1 MHAGNNSAWN
11 WIWPYMGATP
21 VTQGLDLEMFDRSDY
36 PYSETFVREAVQNSL
51 DARLNRSKPVRI
63 HFTFHEKPR
72 EQCEAFLSEVISFRE
87 KAGLETPTEWTEG
100 HIKWLAVEDFHS
112 KGLSGSLT
120 ERTSDFWNY
129 WLNFGIS
136 NKDGSGR
143 GGRGVGRITFL
154 IASRLWSVIGY
165 TRRSEDGQ
173 SAVCG
178 MSALRAQQEGD
189 GFRST
194 HAYLASAQKDPIY
207 ALYDSEDFINQAR
220 NAFCFS
226 GYDGEFASGLA
237 LAIPYPNDKLTQD
250 GILAAA
256 IENFAPAVM
265 SGDLVLNVDGRILDE
280 SSITEIAEDVSE
292 NFNDVAIQKDVTR
305 YLHLIKCAGK
315 QPTLEITW
323 PEQRSELD
331 VLREEEV
338 VKSIRERLDDRQDVV
353 LSVNMLLEQNG
364 EQEVVKLRAAI
375 ATTPSEK
382 KPIDRLFRDGMSLP
396 DVRTKNDPGQIDL
409 VLLVEDPLLVTYLNF
424 CEGKAH
430 LDLLENEEVK
440 QKLRK
445 EGFSGGITVKRT
457 VKNFSGDMRRLL
469 SPDISEPVADVF
481 LKFFSIPE
489 EESPGKP
496 RPPRPGPDDGP
507 DDPDLPPSSTSPFLV
522 DRLPE
527 GFHIRANPEYEEENW
542 PINLTAT
549 LAYADGS
556 RRPSWD
562 KYDFRL
568 EKLSVSHKG
577 CKIKTKKD
585 NKLRACDCGPDCSIE
600 VIGFDTKRELDTSI
614 RWDRDAQKD

>member
-1 MHAGNNSAWN
+1 MHTGNNPTWN

-51 DARLNRSKPVRI
+51 DARLDRSKPVRI

-72 EQCEAFLSEVISFRE
+72 EQCEAFLSEAISFRE
-87 KAGLETPTEWTEG
+87 QAGLEIPTEWTEG
-100 HIKWLAVEDFHS
+100 YIKWLAVEDFHS

-120 ERTSDFWNY
+120 KRESDFWNY

-154 IASRLWSVIGY
+154 IASRLRSVIGY
-165 TRRSEDGQ
+165 TRRSKDGQ

-178 MSALRAQQEGD
+178 MSVLRAQQEKA

-194 HAYLASAQKDPIY
+194 HAYLASEQRNDIY
-207 ALYDSEDFINQAR
+207 ALHDSEEFVSQVR
-220 NAFCFS
+220 EAFCFS
-226 GYDGEFASGLA
+226 GYDGEFTSGLA
-237 LAIPYPNDKLTQD
+237 LAIPYPNDKITQD

-265 SGDLVLNVDGRILDE
+265 GRDLVLNVDGRILDE
-280 SSITEIAEDVSE
+280 SSITEVAEDVSE
-292 NFNDVAIQKDVTR
+292 NFNSVEIQKDITR
-305 YLHLIKCAGK
+305 YLHLIKCASK

-323 PEQRSELD
+323 PEQRSELE
-331 VLREEEV
+331 VLREEEA
-338 VKSIRERLDDRQDVV
+338 VKSIRERLDDRHDVV
-353 LSVNMLLEQNG
+353 LSVNMMLEQNG
-364 EQEVVKLRAAI
+364 EQETVELRAAI

-382 KPIDRLFRDGMSLP
+382 KSIDRLFRDGMSLP
-396 DVRTKNDPGQIDL
+396 DVRAKNDPGQIDL
-409 VLLVEDPLLVTYLNF
+409 ILLVEDPLLVTYLNF

-430 LDLLENEEVK
+430 LDLLENQEVK
-440 QKLRK
+440 EKLK
-445 EGFSGGITVKRT
+445 EEGFSGGITVKRL
-457 VKNFSGDMRRLL
+457 VKNFPGDIRRLL

-489 EESPGKP
+489 DESPGKP
-496 RPPRPGPDDGP
+496 RPQKPSPD
-507 DDPDLPPSSTSPFLV
+507 DDPDYPDPPPSSIPPFFV
-522 DRLPE
+522 DRLPD
-527 GFHIRANPEYEEENW
+527 GFHIRANPEFSKEKW

-568 EKLSVSHKG
+568 EKLTVSHQD
-577 CKIKTKKD
+577 CKITTKKD
-585 NKLRACDCGPDCSIE
+585 NRLRAHDCGSNCSIK
-600 VIGFDTKRELDTSI
+600 VAGFDTKRELDTSI